1 MTIMVSRKQGDK
13 RGWLWRRGS
22 ENEPWTKVFA
32 SLKASELR
40 LYRDDKVRLA
50 YHREFRLASSWSNQQ
65 LWRTACSAYCKQPR
79 SSSQARFSFA
89 REIDRRR
96 SDLPLVFEGSSEKTL
111 RHCKQ
116 LLACQTDGS
125 VFWTAVTQATQP
137 LEVLGLLGSTVQESG
152 AEEGRPP
159 GHSSRIIN
167 IQVCSHESAR
177 CLSL

>member
-22 ENEPWTKVFA
+22 ENEPWSKVFA

-40 LYRDDKVRLA
+40 LYREDKVRLA
-50 YHREFRLASSWSNQQ
+50 LSSTNPSSLLLVKPADVAS
-65 LWRTACSAYCKQPR
+65 RQPR
-79 SSSQARFSFA
+79 SFSQTRIGFA
-89 REIDRRR
+89 RAIKRLRYD
-96 SDLPLVFEGSSEKTL
+96 PPVVFEGSSVEIL

-137 LEVLGLLGSTVQESG
+137 LEVLSLLGSTVQESG

-167 IQVCSHESAR
+167 IQVCSH
-177 CLSL
+177 